1 MQRKLNYTSK
11 AYSSAIMEDCIAADL
26 GYYNDKNFV
35 ETKACEL
42 TVREQFEK
50 SPFNVRFCIT
60 NDGYE
65 IGVKNAEMGSPEYCL
80 VYVSFLRV
88 ISFDFDAVAVDE
100 VEMWHYVNE
109 CLLAYFFK

>member
-1 MQRKLNYTSK
+1 
-11 AYSSAIMEDCIAADL
+11 MEDCIAADL

-65 IGVKNAEMGSPEYCL
+65 IGG
-80 VYVSFLRV
+80 
-88 ISFDFDAVAVDE
+88 
-100 VEMWHYVNE
+100 
-109 CLLAYFFK
+109 